1 MILVDG
7 DKYACEQCIR
17 GHRSS
22 QCQHIKRP
30 LVLVRSRGRPA
41 TDSSKRIAIM
51 GELLLP
57 PDSPHDSREHSG
69 CPQSRNPENSVI
81 VLKANKRQV
90 FNVSRKSLKLLD
102 PVIEVP
108 SKQAGLDLIS
118 TRSHGR
124 GKCRS
129 KRAKLQPEQE
139 PVTYDMFLTESCTQS
154 RRVAGPTQSHVRRG
168 GGAVGAGQLQ
178 RRQLRRGVLLCSRRL
193 RLLQLRKA
201 RDRERPEGGPTG
213 SRSQLPE

>member
-22 QCQHIKRP
+22 QCQHIKRH

-51 GELLLP
+51 GEQLLP
-57 PDSPHDSREHSG
+57 ADSQHDNHEHWG
-69 CPQSRNPENSVI
+69 CSQSHNSENSVI

-90 FNVSRKSLKLLD
+90 FNVSKKSLRLLD

-108 SKQAGLDLIS
+108 NKEAGLELIS
-118 TRSHGR
+118 KRSHGR
-124 GKCRS
+124 GNCRS
-129 KRAKLQPEQE
+129 KRARTQPEQQ
-139 PVTYDMFLTESCTQS
+139 PMTYDMFLTESCTCPLTHPQS
-154 RRVAGPTQSHVRRG
+154 RVARWKSSQSRS
-168 GGAVGAGQLQ
+168 AAATAF
-178 RRQLRRGVLLCSRRL
+178 LRRSAVVRTTIVAATTAKS
-193 RLLQLRKA
+193 
-201 RDRERPEGGPTG
+201 TG
-213 SRSQLPE
+213 L

>member
-22 QCQHIKRP
+22 QCQHIKRH

-51 GELLLP
+51 GEQLIP
-57 PDSPHDSREHSG
+57 ADSQHDNHEHCG
-69 CPQSRNPENSVI
+69 CPQSHNPENSVI

-90 FNVSRKSLKLLD
+90 FNVSKKSLKLLD

-108 SKQAGLDLIS
+108 NKQAGLELIAN
-118 TRSHGR
+118 RSHGR
-124 GKCRS
+124 GSCRS
-129 KRAKLQPEQE
+129 KRAKKQPEHRMPAPATSARYTTRE
-139 PVTYDMFLTESCTQS
+139 CRRTHPQS
-154 RRVAGPTQSHVRRG
+154 RAARWRCSQSLPAAVTAATRRSAAVRTTIVAATTVKS
-168 GGAVGAGQLQ
+168 
-178 RRQLRRGVLLCSRRL
+178 
-193 RLLQLRKA
+193 
-201 RDRERPEGGPTG
+201 TG
-213 SRSQLPE
+213 L

>member
-22 QCQHIKRP
+22 QCQHIKRH

-51 GELLLP
+51 GEQLLP
-57 PDSPHDSREHSG
+57 ADPQHENHEHWG
-69 CPQSRNPENSVI
+69 CPQSCNPENSVI

-90 FNVSRKSLKLLD
+90 FNVSKKSLRLLD

-108 SKQAGLDLIS
+108 NKEAGLELIS
-118 TRSHGR
+118 KRRHGR
-124 GKCRS
+124 GNCRS
-129 KRAKLQPEQE
+129 KKLKTQPEEQ
-139 PVTYDMFLTESCTQS
+139 PMTYDMFLTESCTYPLTRPQSPAARWKSSQS
-154 RRVAGPTQSHVRRG
+154 RQAAPT
-168 GGAVGAGQLQ
+168 AF
-178 RRQLRRGVLLCSRRL
+178 LRRSAVVRTTIVAATTAKSTAL
-193 RLLQLRKA
+193 
-201 RDRERPEGGPTG
+201 
-213 SRSQLPE
+213 

>member
-22 QCQHIKRP
+22 QCQHIKRH

-51 GELLLP
+51 GEQLLP
-57 PDSPHDSREHSG
+57 ADPQHENHEHWG

-90 FNVSRKSLKLLD
+90 FNVSKKSLRLLD

-108 SKQAGLDLIS
+108 NKEAGLELIS
-118 TRSHGR
+118 KRRHGR
-124 GKCRS
+124 GNCRS
-129 KRAKLQPEQE
+129 KKLKTQPEEQ
-139 PVTYDMFLTESCTQS
+139 PMTYDMFLTESCTSPAARWKSSQS
-154 RRVAGPTQSHVRRG
+154 RQAAPT
-168 GGAVGAGQLQ
+168 AF
-178 RRQLRRGVLLCSRRL
+178 LRRSAVVRTTIVAATTAKSTAL
-193 RLLQLRKA
+193 
-201 RDRERPEGGPTG
+201 
-213 SRSQLPE
+213 